1 MDESGQLPLAL
12 GLDGHDEA
20 VGADGHDRLLQD
32 LRVGRRGDDLLQGLA
47 DLRALLADLAADGGK
62 LAAGRIRDLV
72 FGEDGVENAFFEVF
86 IARDLLKIQ
95 IKDRS
100 FLCALA
106 LGIALRLPRG
116 TQHAGDPQQFLRA
129 EAAAAVRAVER
140 RADVIQPAE
149 RRRALDRDAFAG
161 RARLFQQVPDL
172 IRVRRRA
179 DGHAAVLRRLRGGV
193 VGKQRE
199 DLVQL
204 ELAQGFFILF
214 VHKRFLFFRLPSGS
228 GGAFYS
234 TRSDL

>member
-12 GLDGHDEA
+12 GLDGHDKA
-20 VGADGHDRLLQD
+20 VGPDGHDRLLQD

-72 FGEDGVENAFFEVF
+72 FGEDGVEDAFFEVF

-95 IKDRS
+95 IKDRR

-116 TQHAGDPQQFLRA
+116 TQHAGDPQQFLWA
-129 EAAAAVRAVER
+129 EAAPAVRAVER

-214 VHKRFLFFRLPSGS
+214 VHKRFLFFRLPSGP
-228 GGAFYS
+228 GRGLLFNQK
-234 TRSDL
+234 